1 MLVAIYGRLLDAG
14 NVPYVQTLFDELNRR
29 NIQPIIFKKLLPH
42 LEGKVTLVD
51 RYDTFSS
58 HRDIAGQVDYLL
70 SVGGDGTLLD
80 TLALVQDSNIP
91 VMGIN
96 TGRLGFLSSIARE
109 EISRALDALENG
121 SYIVDKKDLLH
132 LDCNKPLF
140 PSANFA
146 LNEFTIHKVDTAS
159 MIVIHT
165 FIDGDFL
172 NSYWAD
178 GLIIATATGS
188 TAYSLSCG
196 GPVILPESKTFVI
209 TPVAPHHLNVRPIIV
224 PDNSKLS
231 FKLEGRQD
239 SFMCSLDSRHEIIDS
254 SYELTIRK
262 EAFSLNLVR
271 LHEADF
277 LTTLRNKLYWG
288 FDKRNN

>member
-1 MLVAIYGRLLDAG
+1 MRVAIYGRLLEAG
-14 NVPYVQTLFDELNRR
+14 NVPYVQKLFDELKKRG
-29 NIQPIIFKKLLPH
+29 IQITVYKKFIPH
-42 LEGKVTLVD
+42 LDGKID
-51 RYDTFSS
+51 FDQSS
-58 HRDIAGQVDYLL
+58 PIFGSHQDIAGQVDFLL

-80 TLALVQDSNIP
+80 TLVLVQDSNIP

-96 TGRLGFLSSIARE
+96 TGRLGFLSSIGRD
-109 EISRALDALENG
+109 EIVRALDALEDQ
-121 SYIVDKKDLLH
+121 SYIVDKKDLLR
-132 LDCNKPLF
+132 LESNKSLF
-140 PSANFA
+140 PNANFA

-159 MIVIHT
+159 MIVVHT
-165 FIDGDFL
+165 FINGDFV

-178 GLIIATATGS
+178 GLIVATPTGS

-196 GPVILPESKTFVI
+196 GPVILPDSRTFVI

-224 PDNSKLS
+224 PDDAELT
-231 FKLEGRQD
+231 FILEGRQD
-239 SFMCSLDSRHEIIDS
+239 SFTCSLDSRHEIIDS
-254 SYELTIRK
+254 SYEITIRK

>member
-1 MLVAIYGRLLDAG
+1 MRVAIYGRQLEAA
-14 NVPYVQTLFDELNRR
+14 NVPYVQTLFDELTRR
-29 NIQPIIFKKLLPH
+29 NIQPTISKQFIPH
-42 LEGKVTLVD
+42 LEGKVTLQESIP
-51 RYDTFSS
+51 TFENYK
-58 HRDIAGQVDYLL
+58 DLVGNVDYLL

-96 TGRLGFLSSIARE
+96 TGRLGFLSSIGRD
-109 EISRALDALENG
+109 EIGRALDALEDG

-132 LDCNKPLF
+132 LDCNKALF

-165 FIDGDFL
+165 FINGDFL

-178 GLIIATATGS
+178 GLIVATPTGS

-196 GPVILPESKTFVI
+196 GPVILPESRNFAI

-224 PDNSKLS
+224 PDSAKLS

-254 SYELTIRK
+254 TYELTIRK
-262 EAFSLNLVR
+262 EAFSLNLIR

>member
-1 MLVAIYGRLLDAG
+1 MRVAIYGRQLEAA
-14 NVPYVQTLFDELNRR
+14 NVPYVQTLFDELSRR
-29 NIQPIIFKKLLPH
+29 NIQLTISKQFIPH
-42 LEGKVTLVD
+42 LEGKVTLQKSIPEFES
-51 RYDTFSS
+51 YQ
-58 HRDIAGQVDYLL
+58 DIAGKVDYLL

-96 TGRLGFLSSIARE
+96 TGRLGFLSSIGRD
-109 EISRALDALENG
+109 EIGRALDALEDG

-132 LDCNKPLF
+132 LDCNKALF

-165 FIDGDFL
+165 FINGDFL

-178 GLIIATATGS
+178 GLIVATPTGS

-196 GPVILPESKTFVI
+196 GPVILPESRNFVI

-224 PDNSKLS
+224 PDSAKLS